1 MSVFDGL
8 RDVDSI
14 PVLWDALG
22 LVLYLAPIAVIAWVV
37 AEIATRFLLDEQLLM
52 AMGITP

>member
-14 PVLWDALG
+14 PVPASLIG
-22 LVLYLAPIAVIAWVV
+22 LALYLVPIVVIAWVV

>member
-22 LVLYLAPIAVIAWVV
+22 LVLCMVCAVSF
-37 AEIATRFLLDEQLLM
+37 TFLMWAVL
-52 AMGITP
+52 